1 MPEKE
6 LSKRQNQVSILF
18 DRKSERDAAHI
29 VFGKIPNSKATER
42 LGETFKDI
50 ILKNIQKN

>member
-18 DRKSERDAAHI
+18 DRKSERDGAHI
-29 VFGKIPNSKATER
+29 VFRMIPNSKAVER
-42 LGETFKDI
+42 LGGTLKEAL
-50 ILKNIQKN
+50 LKNIQKN